1 MDNFVTWAW
10 ENKQTI
16 WCLLHHLK
24 KITKKH
30 LLMHGDIYG
39 PFIAK
44 SIGVTKY
51 FIIFIDDKNR
61 MMWIKSFKSKDQALK
76 VFEEFESFV
85 ELETRKRIRIL
96 RFDDE
101 GEFKFEKFIEFSNQE
116 GVRRESM

>member
-1 MDNFVTWAW
+1 
-10 ENKQTI
+10 
-16 WCLLHHLK
+16 
-24 KITKKH
+24 
-30 LLMHGDIYG
+30 MHGDIYG

>member
-1 MDNFVTWAW
+1 
-10 ENKQTI
+10 
-16 WCLLHHLK
+16 
-24 KITKKH
+24 
-30 LLMHGDIYG
+30 
-39 PFIAK
+39 
-44 SIGVTKY
+44 
-51 FIIFIDDKNR
+51 
-61 MMWIKSFKSKDQALK
+61 